1 MTREQQQN
9 ARVEKAQ
16 QIARAIRMAAD
27 PQQREVFWGK
37 AEELG
42 LTPLVRVAL
51 RISGGVK

>member
-1 MTREQQQN
+1 MTRAQQSA

-16 QIARAIRMAAD
+16 QIARAIRMASG
-27 PQQREVFWGK
+27 PEQREVFWGK

-42 LTPLVRVAL
+42 LLPLVRVAL